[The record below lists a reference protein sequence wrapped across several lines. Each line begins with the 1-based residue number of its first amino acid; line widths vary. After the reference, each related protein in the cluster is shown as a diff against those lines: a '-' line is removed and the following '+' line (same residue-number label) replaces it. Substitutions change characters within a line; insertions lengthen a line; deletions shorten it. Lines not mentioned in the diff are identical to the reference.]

1 MFMHTV
7 TIGSISV
14 EKIEKGENRA
24 RIETD
29 KFEVSGLE
37 NHELN
42 NVGKISLLVRYKS
55 SDKTCQHLL
64 DIVVHVT
71 KKDTDDEFIRHIFNP
86 FE

>member
-55 SDKTCQHLL
+55 TDKTCQHLL

-71 KKDTDDEFIRHIFNP
+71 KKDTDEFIRHIFNP

>member
-37 NHELN
+37 NYELN
-42 NVGKISLLVRYKS
+42 NVGKISLLVQFKS
-55 SDKTCQHLL
+55 SDKTCQNLL

-71 KKDTDDEFIRHIFNP
+71 KRDKDEFIRNIFNP